1 MHEVGD
7 KAKAM
12 VVEFLEANKHTSN
25 PGPRLVAR
33 WSPPPENCYKINFDA
48 ALFDHLGYAGIGV
61 VVRDHRGEV
70 MAALS
75 QKIALPQSVWRSEIT
90 LANLYTRKHRSFFD
104 LLDDVMQNS
113 SGYHVALFSTI
124 EWSLWQRRNRLR
136 ENQGTWPLHEVG
148 ERAKAMVVEFLEANK
163 HISNPGPRLVARWS
177 PPPESCY

>member
-75 QKIALPQSVWRSEIT
+75 QKIALPQSVALAEARAAHKAIT
-90 LANLYTRKHRSFFD
+90 FAQELSFFRIQVEGD
-104 LLDDVMQNS
+104 CLGVIR
-113 SGYHVALFSTI
+113 ALQSQ
-124 EWSLWQRRNRLR
+124 E
-136 ENQGTWPLHEVG
+136 
-148 ERAKAMVVEFLEANK
+148 
-163 HISNPGPRLVARWS
+163 
-177 PPPESCY
+177 